1 MKPAIGFLL
10 LLVTGFNNLHAQKAY
25 LINDFMKGYT
35 LYFVQQ
41 DSKPNTKEYYTLT
54 ENTSKKTVLE
64 FGTKEL
70 SNPQIKKTAKIAT
83 FKSIPN
89 INIHVLGDV
98 NFDGREDILIDG
110 TELFDEGCYNPRPS
124 SSIFINTANSFVY
137 NQSISSVYEG
147 AYCLR
152 GGSFEIDSKYK
163 RLITSSSGGALIR
176 GYEYYSVT
184 KNEAKL
190 ISSFEIE
197 ASYPSPFSKIT
208 GKKLENNKW
217 VSFTSLSLYEEGL
230 EKDKLLAFDTKNGK
244 GRVILFKVD
253 DVLYYVF
260 QQNDEYKFVSFAH
273 PSIPEKADKALF
285 KFTKQNISFQ
295 LEFNSGSI
303 KYIIYETPNEVGIK
317 IYVNGKLSD
326 WQGTAK
332 AGSLSALGNLKFKNM
347 FTQ

>member
-10 LLVTGFNNLHAQKAY
+10 LLVTGLNNLHAQKAY
-25 LINDFMKGYT
+25 FINDFMKGYT
-35 LYFVQQ
+35 LYLVQQ
-41 DSKPNTKEYYTLT
+41 DSKPNIKEYYTLT

-64 FGTKEL
+64 FGAKEL
-70 SNPQIKKTAKIAT
+70 SNPQISKTAKIAAL
-83 FKSIPN
+83 KSIPN

-98 NFDGREDILIDG
+98 NFDGREDIVIDG

-137 NQSISSVYEG
+137 NKSISSVYEG

-163 RLITSSSGGALIR
+163 RLITSCSGGAANH
-176 GYEYYSVT
+176 GSEHYSVSDKT
-184 KNEAKL
+184 AKL
-190 ISSFEIE
+190 ISTFEE
-197 ASYPSPFSKIT
+197 DGLYPSPFSLIT

-217 VSFTSLSLYEEGL
+217 IPFTSLSLYEEGL
-230 EKDKLLAFDTKNGK
+230 SKNKLLAFDTKNGK
-244 GRVILFKVD
+244 GRIILFKSD
-253 DVLYYVF
+253 DVLYYAF
-260 QQNDEYKFVSFAH
+260 QQNDEYKFVSFAY
-273 PSIPEKADKALF
+273 PSLPEKADKALF
-285 KFTKQNISFQ
+285 KFINQNSVYE

-303 KYIIYETPNEVGIK
+303 KYIIYETTNEVGIK

-332 AGSLSALGNLKFKNM
+332 AGSLSVLGNLKFKNM
-347 FTQ
+347 FTE